1 MTEGTKRFLH
11 GLWMG
16 TVGVGFLIYWINAR
30 QLEGVWALIRDAAPS
45 ILFVAGAILIAD
57 RDRRT
62 TRRRRRVGE
71 DSDVVVLTGRDAMVN
86 DVLAYLTGAL
96 ILAVPLALGRVDG
109 LDIIQAVIAVGALSW
124 IRWYYFQKSNRGY

>member
-1 MTEGTKRFLH
+1 MTEGTKRILH
-11 GLWMG
+11 GVWMG
-16 TVGVGFLIYWINAR
+16 ALAVGFLVYWVNAR
-30 QLEGVWALIRDAAPS
+30 QLEGVWALVRDAAPA

-62 TRRRRRVGE
+62 THRRRRVGE
-71 DSDVVVLTGRDAMVN
+71 DGDVVVLTGRDAMVN

-109 LDIIQAVIAVGALSW
+109 LDIIQAIIAVGALSW
-124 IRWYYFQKSNRGY
+124 IRWYYFQKSARG